1 MADDGTKAQLS
12 QEVEDLTKAADVSQ
26 IDRSTKEAVNL
37 IETTDENVIDR
48 LIEQP
53 RKLLNS
59 SKLQMN
65 VKLIHEIVNSQF
77 TDESQFQ

>member
-1 MADDGTKAQLS
+1 M
-12 QEVEDLTKAADVSQ
+12 
-26 IDRSTKEAVNL
+26 DRSAKEAVNL
-37 IETTDENVIDR
+37 IETTDENLIDI

-59 SKLQMN
+59 SKLLMK
-65 VKLIHEIVNSQF
+65 VKLIHEIVNSHF